1 MRPSCTLRGKN
12 VRLKTMN
19 NFDENYEVVSLSAKV
34 FKSIERD
41 ILGGKYD
48 PGEALVETKLSAAL
62 GVSRT
67 PIREAMRRLE
77 LEGLIKTIPNKGTIV
92 VGFSRRDIED
102 IYMIRTEID
111 GLAARWAAVNATDAE
126 IKKIGD
132 IVALYEFYINR
143 GGDLEKLVSLD
154 DQFHDAVYSASHSR
168 ILNHTLPSLHRYLS
182 KARERSLQSEERA
195 AVVLE
200 EHKRIFEE
208 ISARRVEEAE
218 KAACEHISNGK
229 NNFLKNMTGMFVED

>member
-1 MRPSCTLRGKN
+1 MQREED

-19 NFDENYEVVSLSAKV
+19 NFDENYEVMSLGARV

-41 ILGGKYD
+41 ILGGKYA

-67 PIREAMRRLE
+67 PIREAMLQLE
-77 LEGLIKTIPNKGTIV
+77 LEGLIKTIPNKGTVV

-102 IYMIRTEID
+102 IYMIRAEID
-111 GLAARWAAVNATDAE
+111 GLAAKWAAMNATDAE

-143 GGDLEKLVSLD
+143 GGDLDKLVSLD
-154 DQFHDAVYSASHSR
+154 NQFHDAVYTASHSR

-182 KARERSLQSEERA
+182 KAREKSLQSGDRA
-195 AVVLE
+195 TVVLE

-208 ISARRVEEAE
+208 ITARHGEEAE
-218 KAACEHISNGK
+218 IAAYEHINNGK